1 MGMHPPCILMSLK
14 LEVLFVRE
22 TGKRKRVAFVL
33 QAECV
38 ACGCCVKVCPKNAL
52 HVHAG
57 IIARVD
63 GEKCVGCGKCAAVCP
78 AAVITIVQREVRV

>member
-1 MGMHPPCILMSLK
+1 MYFRVDRCIRIKYISIILITY
-14 LEVLFVRE
+14 FIR
-22 TGKRKRVAFVL
+22 GPY
-33 QAECV
+33 
-38 ACGCCVKVCPKNAL
+38 GKNAL

-57 IIARVD
+57 IIERVD

>member
-1 MGMHPPCILMSLK
+1 MEKTP
-14 LEVLFVRE
+14 
-22 TGKRKRVAFVL
+22 RVACVG
-33 QAECV
+33 AECV

-78 AAVITIVQREVRV
+78 AAVVTIVQREVRV